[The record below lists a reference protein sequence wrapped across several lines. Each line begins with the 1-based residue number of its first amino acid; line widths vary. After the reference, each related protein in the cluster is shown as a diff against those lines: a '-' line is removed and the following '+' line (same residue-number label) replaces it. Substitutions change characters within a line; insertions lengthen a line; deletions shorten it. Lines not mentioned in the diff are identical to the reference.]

1 MIEHDSDTDVAI
13 LERDFGRAVKSKNS
27 FPAIEGHVVMS
38 QQNSL
43 HQHDWFETDGKEI
56 PFNGTKGKKLK
67 FCATKELFA
76 HFGIT
81 TGAIFDEGLVRVDVF
96 TLGQHPD
103 DPNCFCV
110 NWNIPGHYD
119 NKKKAFPKSI
129 FFPLKKYHFE
139 RLEVSGMNELN
150 AYLEIEYGIWAVVQ
164 FMIMY
169 PSFT

>member
-1 MIEHDSDTDVAI
+1 MIGLI
-13 LERDFGRAVKSKNS
+13 LMAKKF
-27 FPAIEGHVVMS
+27 H
-38 QQNSL
+38 
-43 HQHDWFETDGKEI
+43 
-56 PFNGTKGKKLK
+56 FNGNGGKRLK

-76 HFGIT
+76 RFEIT
-81 TGAIFDEGLVRVDVF
+81 TDAVFDEGLVHVDVF

-119 NKKKAFPKSI
+119 YKKKAFPKSI

-139 RLEVSGMNELN
+139 GLEVSGMNELN